1 LAIGDFG
8 WKLLSVEAKMS
19 ALEKKV
25 DAMSKAFY
33 LILFEKAEAF
43 PKEEVEELKKRLN
56 AYLQGRRDEFVS
68 IDEML
73 S

>member
-1 LAIGDFG
+1 VILG
-8 WKLLSVEAKMS
+8 KLLSVEAKMS

-56 AYLQGRRDEFVS
+56 AYLQHARAHNTERCFRES
-68 IDEML
+68 CAC
-73 S
+73 